1 MTKMSYLD
9 TAAKVAVCTAI
20 VAFACVGSADAEPL
34 VTISC
39 DKPNGFSIAYGASF
53 FDRVEASQKTQP
65 EPAPALKG
73 PTKDGYSGTP
83 TFVIDSNRQ
92 KMTIIWAELR
102 EDVELRKKAK
112 ELNIPQTP
120 PPPATEATVVQLFDD
135 QISAIEVEPWSIMTY
150 SFFPKLGTAFISQ
163 QTMDL
168 GFKNTQQMATFA
180 HCEFSWANPRG
191 H

>member
-83 TFVIDSNRQ
+83 TFVIGFGAFSAR
-92 KMTIIWAELR
+92 LR
-102 EDVELRKKAK
+102 EAHTGRNPRTGAPSRSEREHFLSSRRERRCARGLIRDPCRQSDARHPHKFAFLRIDA
-112 ELNIPQTP
+112 
-120 PPPATEATVVQLFDD
+120 
-135 QISAIEVEPWSIMTY
+135 S
-150 SFFPKLGTAFISQ
+150 FIS
-163 QTMDL
+163 
-168 GFKNTQQMATFA
+168 
-180 HCEFSWANPRG
+180 
-191 H
+191 